1 MGQAVE
7 RLSLGNSSARQTA
20 VVAGT
25 IFGRVTVHDKISG
38 VRVWAELCLQA
49 ITQKSPIPLNSSR
62 MNGCFK
68 IFGGFRQN
76 PPMARVPVKLREH
89 FRFVDQA

>member
-1 MGQAVE
+1 MSQAVE

-25 IFGRVTVHDKISG
+25 RFGTVTVHDKISG
-38 VRVWAELCLQA
+38 VPVWAEL
-49 ITQKSPIPLNSSR
+49 LNSSR
-62 MNGCFK
+62 RDGCFK
-68 IFGGFRQN
+68 IFVCFRQSGIV
-76 PPMARVPVKLREH
+76 PPMACAPVKLREH

>member
-20 VVAGT
+20 VVAGA

-38 VRVWAELCLQA
+38 VLVWAELCWQA
-49 ITQKSPIPLNSSR
+49 ITQKSPIPLN
-62 MNGCFK
+62 
-68 IFGGFRQN
+68 
-76 PPMARVPVKLREH
+76 
-89 FRFVDQA
+89 